1 MASCENIGFRIGEE
15 SRIDEH
21 VELSFS
27 SSFERELE
35 IERRFSEG
43 NALIETAIDITGDHF
58 EILMDEDGDV
68 FVRDI

>member
-15 SRIDEH
+15 SSIDEH